1 MCLFAGKRRISTFG
15 SLLFQGFSLPSPFI
29 RNWKGDL
36 GVRATSSLVWSGL
49 APPTV
54 EVCCWLA
61 VLGKVSVVGNLR
73 GTSLEAILNKSR
85 SFSLGLYLIKIKN
98 S

>member
-1 MCLFAGKRRISTFG
+1 MEVFCFRDF
-15 SLLFQGFSLPSPFI
+15 LFQALFI

-54 EVCCWLA
+54 EACCWFA

-73 GTSLEAILNKSR
+73 GMSLEAILNKSR